1 MREILA
7 EIYRR
12 DKVLAIAGWM
22 QILLLAAML
31 CVAPFDSRTVTGLNA
46 WIKPIKFAASVGLY
60 LWTLAWFIAYVPKPR
75 WAAQLIRWGVAIVMT
90 IEMACIVLQAARG
103 TTSHYNIATAF
114 DGMIFSVMGMMIA
127 ANSLLALML
136 LILFFIQRIEIPRA
150 YLWGIRLGLF
160 LFLLAGAEGGIMI
173 ANRAHTVGVADG
185 GSGLP
190 LVNWSTRGGDLRI
203 AHALGLHAL
212 QLLPLTGYSIS
223 LWKRNQPQ
231 NRHVAYLMAFALIY
245 VGIAALLFWQ
255 AMSGRP
261 LTAFT

>member
-1 MREILA
+1 MREILT
-7 EIYRR
+7 EIYHR

-22 QILLLAAML
+22 QILLLVVML

-46 WIKPIKFAASVGLY
+46 WVKPLKFAASIGLY

-75 WAAQLIRWGVAIVMT
+75 WGVQLIRWGVAIVMT

-103 TTSHYNIATAF
+103 TTSHYNDATPF

-127 ANSLLALML
+127 ANSLLVLIL

-160 LFLLAGAEGGIMI
+160 LFLLAGVEGGIMI
-173 ANRAHTVGVADG
+173 ANRAHTIGMADG
-185 GSGLP
+185 GAGLP

-212 QLLPLTGYSIS
+212 QLLPLAGHGISI
-223 LWKRNQPQ
+223 WKRNASQS
-231 NRHVAYLMAFALIY
+231 RHVVYLWAFTLIY
-245 VGIAALLFWQ
+245 LGIAALLFWQ
-255 AMSGRP
+255 AMRGRP
-261 LTAFT
+261 LIAFT